1 MRYLKRF
8 NEELK
13 GSTFRSAA
21 TKLKQL
27 GHIRRS
33 QEIESHAKDVEER
46 EEREKIEQ
54 RTKWLKEQAPFQ
66 LQYYKTRYN
75 SATKSHDSDLL
86 CEGLFYI
93 DPSFDN
99 SWFSDSVYDYISDN
113 RQYGLFMFFDFGT
126 TPADV
131 ETERKWKEIE
141 SKLSEESYNG
151 MYYGTRMG
159 VNIIPE
165 GSAAPVSNAKCYWES
180 RDNDMFIFANRS
192 EAMRFKKLLIE
203 ALEGKIK
210 WGRNEWNKDGIMS
223 CFDRYF
229 ISDENWRQ
237 RNIDKG
243 EIHMD
248 PIFAK
253 EDMPKLVSS
262 IRTGLSV
269 NQIYRQ

>member
-1 MRYLKRF
+1 MKYLKRF

-13 GSTFRSAA
+13 GSTFRNAA

-33 QEIESHAKDVEER
+33 QEIESHAIDVEER
-46 EEREKIEQ
+46 EARQRIEQ
-54 RTKWLKEQAPFQ
+54 RIKWLKEQDPFK
-66 LQYYKTRYN
+66 LQYYKTKYN
-75 SATKSHDSDLL
+75 SATKSHDNELL

-93 DPSFDN
+93 EPSFDDG
-99 SWFSDSVYDYISDN
+99 WFSDSVYDYEYDS

-131 ETERKWKEIE
+131 ETQNKWKEIE

-165 GSAAPVSNAKCYWES
+165 GSAVVVSNAKCYWES
-180 RDNDMFIFANRS
+180 RDSDMFLFANRS
-192 EAMRFKKLLIE
+192 EAMRFKKILIE
-203 ALEGKIK
+203 SLEGKVK
-210 WGRNEWNKDGIMS
+210 WGTNEWNKNGIIS

-229 ISDENWRQ
+229 INDEKWRQ
-237 RNIDKG
+237 RRIEKG
-243 EIHMD
+243 EEASE
-248 PIFAK
+248 PIFKK
-253 EDMPKLVSS
+253 EDMPKLASS
-262 IRTGLSV
+262 IKTGLSI
-269 NQIYRQ
+269 NQLYRN